1 MHTGTNYCELYLKT
15 YRSRNL
21 LSKLASEDVAKENS
35 AESALAWQLL
45 FHHNQNNSYFSIG
58 KLFVQVQ

>member
-21 LSKLASEDVAKENS
+21 LSKLASEDVVKENS
-35 AESALAWQLL
+35 VESALAWQLL
-45 FHHNQNNSYFSIG
+45 FHHNQNQ
-58 KLFVQVQ
+58 LF